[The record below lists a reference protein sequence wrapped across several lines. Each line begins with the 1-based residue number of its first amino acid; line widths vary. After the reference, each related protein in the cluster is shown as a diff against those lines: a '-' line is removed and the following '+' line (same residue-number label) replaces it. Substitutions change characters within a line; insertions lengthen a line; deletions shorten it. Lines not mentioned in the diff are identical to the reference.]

1 MNQLMYKNML
11 YYRTFLL
18 LFYQF
23 DFMVNL
29 DAERIFKS
37 QKFRSKYL
45 KTTQIECLFKKEAEI
60 PASFFFIQ

>member
-11 YYRTFLL
+11 YYRAFLL
-18 LFYQF
+18 LFYKL

-45 KTTQIECLFKKEAEI
+45 KTSQIEGLFKKEAEI

>member
-1 MNQLMYKNML
+1 ML

-37 QKFRSKYL
+37 QKIRSKYL
-45 KTTQIECLFKKEAEI
+45 KTSQIECLFKKGAVE
-60 PASFFFIQ
+60 